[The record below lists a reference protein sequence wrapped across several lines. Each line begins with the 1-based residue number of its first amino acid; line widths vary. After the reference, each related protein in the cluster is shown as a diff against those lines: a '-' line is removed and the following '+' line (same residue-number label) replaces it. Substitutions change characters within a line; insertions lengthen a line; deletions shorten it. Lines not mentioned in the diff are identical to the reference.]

1 MIGND
6 GSLWRIDEKRYK
18 EKEGLIYI
26 PPFSVPEHGNQIYSI
41 ALDQYN
47 NEWVLTNR
55 GHWIYGKNK
64 LSGKRKFI
72 KRLDGMWNF
81 DVLYLMI
88 GVINS

>member
-1 MIGND
+1 MIPLENGILWVIGND

-64 LSGKRKFI
+64 
-72 KRLDGMWNF
+72 
-81 DVLYLMI
+81 
-88 GVINS
+88 